1 MRVACSV
8 WWFENYELS
17 KRLSCSTGGESFKS
31 CQKMARDLT
40 GLLSDE
46 SDDNAL

>member
-8 WWFENYELS
+8 WWFEDYELS
-17 KRLSCSTGGESFKS
+17 KALERGESFKS